1 VSRKSLL
8 GLPVALVLGSCGGA
22 DSPPPAP
29 PAAMPAA
36 PQSIATGISPDAG
49 IPQGHAAADA
59 RARRCRATHPPKWRY
74 WRYCDCY
81 AR

>member
-1 VSRKSLL
+1 VSRKA
-8 GLPVALVLGSCGGA
+8 LPVLPVVLVLGSCGGSG
-22 DSPPPAP
+22 SPPPA

-36 PQSIATGISPDAG
+36 PRSIATGTSPDAG

-59 RARRCRATHPPKWRY
+59 RARRCRATHPRQWRY
-74 WRYCDCY
+74 WRYCDRY